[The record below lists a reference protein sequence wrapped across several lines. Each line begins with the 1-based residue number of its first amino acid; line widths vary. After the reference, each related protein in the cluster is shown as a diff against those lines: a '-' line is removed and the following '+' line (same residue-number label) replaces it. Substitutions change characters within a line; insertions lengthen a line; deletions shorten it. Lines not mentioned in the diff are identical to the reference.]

1 MATIQL
7 NSDDLRTLIRE
18 SVARLLESEDWYD
31 SIPLCRL
38 PYFVSIQF
46 SDHAIEREYE
56 RDITEDDVIG
66 DARSVIRDIIRDF
79 KAGLIRHDT
88 RVRIV
93 NRETC
98 VVSIVAVKLNPG
110 GKAVRKVLVTT
121 SYIWDGRYNLDG
133 IRNYYTGEYE
143 SRAWREAEE
152 WNRENQDKVKAFT
165 DWKRG
170 RDVAD
175 QRRKAENEYY
185 WRNHPGE
192 PSRERRMSK
201 LNAAFD
207 RLEKK
212 GRHEIDDALPEGD
225 LDAIRDYFKYF
236 DRRQL
241 SSTDSVNKEL
251 WADDY
256 RKKTEADMLREF
268 VRKAAR
274 QALSE
279 AFRESMSKNPFAT
292 RKAGKN
298 GFYA

>member
-66 DARSVIRDIIRDF
+66 DARSVIHDIIRDF

-88 RVRIV
+88 RVRIA

-98 VVSIVAVKLNPG
+98 VVSIVVVKLNPG

-185 WRNHPGE
+185 WRNHPHE
-192 PSRERRMSK
+192 PSREKVMNR

-207 RLEKK
+207 SYERK
-212 GRHEIDDALPEGD
+212 RNYDAHDSLPKGD
-225 LDAIRDYFKYF
+225 LDAIRDYFKNF

-251 WADDY
+251 WADDH
-256 RKKTEADMLREF
+256 RKKTEADTLREF
-268 VRKAAR
+268 VHETAR

-279 AFRESMSKNPFAT
+279 AFRKSMGKNPSAT

>member
-192 PSRERRMSK
+192 PSKERRMSK

-207 RLEKK
+207 RLERRR
-212 GRHEIDDALPEGD
+212 GHEIDDALPEGD
-225 LDAIRDYFKYF
+225 LDAIRDYFKNF

>member
-66 DARSVIRDIIRDF
+66 DARSVIHDIIRDF

-88 RVRIV
+88 RVRIA

-133 IRNYYTGEYE
+133 LRNYYTGEYE

-185 WRNHPGE
+185 WRNHPHE
-192 PSRERRMSK
+192 PSREKVMNR

-207 RLEKK
+207 SYERK
-212 GRHEIDDALPEGD
+212 RNYDAHDSLPEGD
-225 LDAIRDYFKYF
+225 LDAIRDYFKNF

-251 WADDY
+251 WADDH
-256 RKKTEADMLREF
+256 RKKAEADALREF

-274 QALSE
+274 QVLRE
-279 AFRESMSKNPFAT
+279 AFRKSMGKNPSAT
-292 RKAGKN
+292 RKAGKS
-298 GFYA
+298 GFHA